1 MKFAKAPAHA
11 SRPIAIAAAAA
22 VLLVAVAAVVVGAAE
37 VFFPSAFFFF
47 LLLSVVLWLLWLCA
61 HHWLP
66 GMVSS
71 RALAKQPMGSGA
83 SGKALAAFSAAA
95 YDGRKRRRKKDEK
108 VYGYARE
115 RVTACTNATP
125 RNTARQWVSQ
135 MFRVYSGKEIRRRKN
150 KN

>member
-1 MKFAKAPAHA
+1 M
-11 SRPIAIAAAAA
+11 
-22 VLLVAVAAVVVGAAE
+22 
-37 VFFPSAFFFF
+37 

-150 KN
+150 KNRKKKEECSTFFSPSYCYALF